1 MQQNNDSGDGAGAEP
16 NNLQAPDSEMAVGA
30 QSQPD
35 NQDGGQAAGH
45 EGVDVGNKPVFGP
58 SAAKILAP
66 MMHGISRSG
75 TSAASNVP
83 QNFSTHV

>member
-1 MQQNNDSGDGAGAEP
+1 MQQVNDSGDGAGAEP
-16 NNLQAPDSEMAVGA
+16 NNLQAPDSEMALAA

-35 NQDGGQAAGH
+35 NQEGGQAAGA
-45 EGVDVGNKPVFGP
+45 EGAEGANKPVFGP

-75 TSAASNVP
+75 AAAASNVP

>member
-1 MQQNNDSGDGAGAEP
+1 MQHNNDSGDGAGAEP
-16 NNLQAPDSEMAVGA
+16 NNLQQDSEMAIAA
-30 QSQPD
+30 QSQQD

-45 EGVDVGNKPVFGP
+45 EGIDVGNKPVFGP

-75 TSAASNVP
+75 ASAASNVP

>member
-16 NNLQAPDSEMAVGA
+16 NSLQAQDSEMALAA
-30 QSQPD
+30 QNQLD
-35 NQDGGQAAGH
+35 NQDGGQAAGQD
-45 EGVDVGNKPVFGP
+45 GVDVGNKPVFGP

-75 TSAASNVP
+75 ASAASNVP